1 MATEQITVIIK
12 DVAQLKGLVQLR
24 QNLEAMQRVG
34 IDVNKRLRTVDN
46 RIKSMGVSVKRSTI
60 AFRRFRA
67 ELLSVMFFGM
77 AINRVF
83 SMMLQP
89 ALKLVGLFELWSSTL
104 AILFL
109 PIALQ
114 LLDILLPIMDFL
126 INLPEPVQN
135 AIGVF
140 VLFGLVLGK
149 LIMLFGII
157 GLGIFGMQQA
167 FGAMGPAIIGTLGKI
182 GAFLTGVFGV
192 GLGIILAGAVLL
204 IIGFIS
210 AWKTNFGNI
219 RQWTQVFFEGVK
231 DIFKGFWKFVK
242 GIWKVISG
250 FLTGDVDKIVEGL
263 KLLWQ
268 GFKQF
273 VGGIVK
279 AIIGFVV
286 SVGLAILR
294 LITNIFNSIVG
305 LIKRV
310 GSFVGGL
317 FGFGG
322 GTESTNITNTTVN
335 FSPTTNISTTGGID
349 SAGIKAGLN
358 ESFARGVGDLSRSRA
373 GG

>member
-1 MATEQITVIIK
+1 MPTESVEVIVK
-12 DVAQLKGLVQLR
+12 DVAKLKGLVQLR
-24 QNLEAMQRVG
+24 QNLEAMGRAG
-34 IDVNKRLRTVDN
+34 INVNQRLRTVDTQ
-46 RIKSMGVSVKRSTI
+46 IKKMGGNIKRSTI

-77 AINRVF
+77 AITRVF
-83 SMMLQP
+83 SQMLQP
-89 ALKLVGLFELWSSTL
+89 ALQMVGIFELWGNTL

-109 PIALQ
+109 PIALK
-114 LLDILLPIMDFL
+114 LLEFFLPFMDFL
-126 INLPEPVQN
+126 INLPEPVQT

-140 VLFGLVLGK
+140 AIFGLILGK

-167 FGAMGPAIIGTLGKI
+167 FGTLGPTIIGVLGKV

-192 GLGIILAGAVLL
+192 GLAVILGVAIAL

-219 RQWTQVFFEGVK
+219 RKWTQVFIEGVK
-231 DIFKGFWKFVK
+231 DIFKGFFKFIK

-263 KLLWQ
+263 KLIWQ

-273 VGGIVK
+273 VGGIIK

-286 SVGLAILR
+286 SVGLALLK

-305 LIKRV
+305 LVKRV

-322 GTESTNITNTTVN
+322 GSETTNVTTQNIN
-335 FSPTTNISTTGGID
+335 FSPTTNITTTGGVD
-349 SAGIKAGLN
+349 SAGIKNTLN
-358 ESFARGVGDLSRSRA
+358 ESFARGVGDLSRGRP
-373 GG
+373 